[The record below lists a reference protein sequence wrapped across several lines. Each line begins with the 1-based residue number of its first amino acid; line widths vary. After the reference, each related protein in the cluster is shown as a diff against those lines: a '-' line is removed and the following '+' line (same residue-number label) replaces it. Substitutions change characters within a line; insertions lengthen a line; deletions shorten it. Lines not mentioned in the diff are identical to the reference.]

1 MGFLADILADALR
14 HPVPGSTPD
23 AGDGAPWED
32 DGAAS
37 PEWGGA
43 RAPRSADHAWEART
57 DSGDGAAPLE
67 KVASVVP
74 RGQGGTLAGGARVPA
89 QSLPDP
95 VHVLSRGAV
104 ASQASSRMPSPGPLP
119 DRSVPED
126 GSTGAADRVP
136 ASPLASVDLLR
147 RHAQGPA
154 TPPVFQPSGTR
165 PEDVTGPAR
174 QGLVPEV
181 AATRAEVEAPA
192 ARSVERAA
200 TEASMPGVRGR
211 STSAATVREA
221 EEGTRADASV
231 SGAPE
236 RAATARGPEARTGST
251 SFLSRALPE
260 WDSRRAES
268 AREDSRSEATG
279 PRTVRGGQE
288 SSGPSAADASSA
300 AHASAQGALGHG
312 EPGPHLVET
321 RAAMGAPDAR
331 VQGPGAR
338 REGAAREADA
348 AGSAPRQSGGIP
360 PSTLPPG
367 LGPIPPAPP
376 STRASDP
383 APAMRPAAPAKAP
396 SGARRDAAPAAR
408 PGTSS
413 LTPPEPA
420 RPPVL
425 PPRREPAEPR
435 VHIGEV
441 HVIITAPV
449 APAAPASSSAI
460 PGHGSD
466 LLNRH
471 YLRNA

>member
-95 VHVLSRGAV
+95 AHVLSRGAG
-104 ASQASSRMPSPGPLP
+104 ASQASSRMPSSGPLP
-119 DRSVPED
+119 YRSVPED

-136 ASPLASVDLLR
+136 APPLASVALLR

-154 TPPVFQPSGTR
+154 TPPVFEPSGTR
-165 PEDVTGPAR
+165 PEEAR
-174 QGLVPEV
+174 QGTASE
-181 AATRAEVEAPA
+181 ATATRAPATLEPSGTRLEEASSSARQATAPEVPAKRAAAEGPRWMAPERA
-192 ARSVERAA
+192 TTDGVIPGVPERAA
-200 TEASMPGVRGR
+200 SVASAHEAGAR
-211 STSAATVREA
+211 A
-221 EEGTRADASV
+221 RADASV
-231 SGAPE
+231 PEPLERVAPARAPE
-236 RAATARGPEARTGST
+236 PRSGPT
-251 SFLSRALPE
+251 SFLARSLPGR
-260 WDSRRAES
+260 DSYL
-268 AREDSRSEATG
+268 
-279 PRTVRGGQE
+279 
-288 SSGPSAADASSA
+288 ASSSQDGTGA
-300 AHASAQGALGHG
+300 GGAGPLSPRHAGAAGTDPRAPRAHA
-312 EPGPHLVET
+312 EN
-321 RAAMGAPDAR
+321 
-331 VQGPGAR
+331 PGAW
-338 REGAAREADA
+338 REGAALGVNAPEGAVSPEREPMSRVSP
-348 AGSAPRQSGGIP
+348 SAR
-360 PSTLPPG
+360 ST
-367 LGPIPPAPP
+367 
-376 STRASDP
+376 
-383 APAMRPAAPAKAP
+383 APALVVPPAAPAKAS
-396 SGARRDAAPAAR
+396 SGARKEAAPAAH
-408 PGTSS
+408 PGAPSS

-449 APAAPASSSAI
+449 ASPAPASSSAL